1 MIVCPFCHF
10 ENEDGALFC
19 EQCKSDLTGVD
30 SAPAVPVAAEAPP
43 LPVAEVIEEAIPF
56 AMADAI
62 EIAEE
67 VPSFPMAEMAI
78 EEMPPLPVA
87 EAMPEPIAEE
97 VAPPPIAE
105 AIPTPIAAEV
115 APAPI
120 AAAPIAA
127 APVAPPVSDDPY
139 FVSDSANPRLYVV
152 RGQKPKVEFPI
163 LGGLNFIGRADDKP
177 VDIDLEDQENPERVW
192 ASRQHAV
199 IEFEDNKITI
209 EDLNSS
215 NGTFLNRNKI
225 YPGQKMPLKANDMVQ
240 IGNIQMKVML

>member
-43 LPVAEVIEEAIPF
+43 LPVAEAIEEAIPF
-56 AMADAI
+56 AMADAV
-62 EIAEE
+62 EIVEE
-67 VPSFPMAEMAI
+67 VPSFPMAEMAV

-87 EAMPEPIAEE
+87 EAMPEAIAQEVAPAPVAEE
-97 VAPPPIAE
+97 VAP
-105 AIPTPIAAEV
+105 
-115 APAPI
+115 APV
-120 AAAPIAA
+120 AA
-127 APVAPPVSDDPY
+127 APVASPVSDDPY

>member
-30 SAPAVPVAAEAPP
+30 SAPAVPFAAEAPP

-62 EIAEE
+62 EIVEE

-97 VAPPPIAE
+97 VAPP
-105 AIPTPIAAEV
+105 PIAAEV

>member
-43 LPVAEVIEEAIPF
+43 LPVAEAIEEAIPF

-62 EIAEE
+62 EIVEE
-67 VPSFPMAEMAI
+67 VPSFPMAEMAV

-87 EAMPEPIAEE
+87 EAMPEAIAEE
-97 VAPPPIAE
+97 VAPAPIAE
-105 AIPTPIAAEV
+105 EV

-120 AAAPIAA
+120 AAA
-127 APVAPPVSDDPY
+127 DDPY

-163 LGGLNFIGRADDKP
+163 LGGLNFVGRADDKP

>member
-1 MIVCPFCHF
+1 MIICPFCHF

-30 SAPAVPVAAEAPP
+30 SAAAIPVAAEAPP
-43 LPVAEVIEEAIPF
+43 LPVAESLEEAMPF

-62 EIAEE
+62 EVPEE
-67 VPSFPMAEMAI
+67 VPSFPMADMAV

-87 EAMPEPIAEE
+87 EAMPE
-97 VAPPPIAE
+97 
-105 AIPTPIAAEV
+105 IPVAEV
-115 APAPI
+115 APAMPVVEV
-120 AAAPIAA
+120 AP
-127 APVAPPVSDDPY
+127 APVAEVPPAAPVSDDPY
-139 FVSDSANPRLYVV
+139 FVSDSANPRLFVV

-163 LGGLNFIGRADDKP
+163 LAGLNFVGRADDKP

>member
-43 LPVAEVIEEAIPF
+43 LPVAEAIEEAIPF

-62 EIAEE
+62 EIVEE
-67 VPSFPMAEMAI
+67 VPSFPMAEMAV

-87 EAMPEPIAEE
+87 EAMPEAIAQEVAPAPVAEE
-97 VAPPPIAE
+97 VAP
-105 AIPTPIAAEV
+105 
-115 APAPI
+115 APV
-120 AAAPIAA
+120 AA
-127 APVAPPVSDDPY
+127 APVPSPVSDDPY

-163 LGGLNFIGRADDKP
+163 LGGLNFVGRADDKP